1 MEFSALV
8 RTRPWAFLAAFLLG
22 VAGLVLGTVLSL
34 VVLVPLVLLNAATA
48 TVLIVVSLVMT
59 QGVAFG
65 GTALTYLKVRGLP
78 FDYLDVHVPDLRD
91 VGWAVG
97 GYVLALVSAIVGIQ
111 IVTGITQQVAGNV
124 EPATNSAAQLGMQ
137 NPGILLLL
145 IPASFLLIGPGEELL
160 FRGIVQNRIRESF
173 GPVAGVLLASAIFAA
188 IHVTALVGSP
198 TAMAMSIAILLF
210 PSLVFG
216 TVYELSRNLAV
227 TAFMHGAYNATLFA
241 GLYYTIA

>member
-1 MEFSALV
+1 MEFSALA
-8 RTRPWAFLAAFLLG
+8 RTRPWAFVAAFLLG

-34 VVLVPLVLLNAATA
+34 VVLVPVILMNAATA

-78 FDYLDVHVPDLRD
+78 LDYLRVRVPDLRD

-97 GYVLALVSAIVGIQ
+97 GYVLTLAAAIVGIQ
-111 IVTGITQQVAGNV
+111 IVTAITQQVAGNV
-124 EPATNSAAQLGMQ
+124 QPAENSAAQLGMQ
-137 NPGILLLL
+137 NPEVLLLL

-198 TAMAMSIAILLF
+198 AAMAMSVAILLF

-216 TVYELSRNLAV
+216 TVYELSGNLAV
-227 TAFMHGAYNATLFA
+227 TAFMHAAYNATLFA
-241 GLYYTIA
+241 GLYYSVA

>member
-1 MEFSALV
+1 MEFSALA

-22 VAGLVLGTVLSL
+22 VTGLVLGTIFSL
-34 VVLVPLVLLNAATA
+34 VVLLPLVLLNMVTA
-48 TVLIVVSLVMT
+48 TMLIVITLVMT

-78 FDYLDVHVPDLRD
+78 FEYLEIHVPDLRD

-97 GYVLALVSAIVGIQ
+97 GYVLVLVAAVVGSQLVTAL
-111 IVTGITQQVAGNV
+111 TQQVAGDV
-124 EPATNSAAQLGMQ
+124 DPATNSAAQLGMQ
-137 NPGILLLL
+137 NPEVLLLL

-173 GPVAGVLLASAIFAA
+173 GRIVGIVLASLIFAA
-188 IHVTALVGSP
+188 IHVVALIGSP
-198 TAMAMSIAILLF
+198 TAIAMSVAILLF

-216 TVYELSRNLAV
+216 AVYELSENLTV
-227 TAFMHGAYNATLFA
+227 TAFMHAAYDATLFA
-241 GLYYTIA
+241 GLYVSVA